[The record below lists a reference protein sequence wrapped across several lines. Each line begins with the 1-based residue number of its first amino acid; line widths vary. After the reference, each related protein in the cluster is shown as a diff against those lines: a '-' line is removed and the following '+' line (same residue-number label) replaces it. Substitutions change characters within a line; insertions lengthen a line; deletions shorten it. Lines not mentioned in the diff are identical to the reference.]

1 MKVARFKLKNIN
13 DILQWIRTE
22 AQMVQWAG
30 SVFTWP
36 ITHKQFRTHLSAAS
50 SEPPTLYPF
59 GLYDRTK
66 IIGYAELS
74 NHLCNSNS
82 AMLSRVLISP
92 RRRKIGLGQFMVKQL
107 VDFGFTEL
115 GLNRIGLGVFDFNK
129 AAMKCYTQA
138 GFVLG
143 DLERISKSRQ
153 YLLELP
159 LDEYPTKGLA
169 VPTDDSS
176 ENTERLL
183 NLF

>member
-138 GFVLG
+138 GFVLEG
-143 DLERISKSRQ
+143 TLRESARVGNTYWNCHLMSILRKDWQFQQMTPAKI
-153 YLLELP
+153 P
-159 LDEYPTKGLA
+159 KGC
-169 VPTDDSS
+169 
-176 ENTERLL
+176 
-183 NLF
+183 